1 MKKLKLVSLLLN
13 TPPPPLASSLLYY
26 YFILILWTF
35 FCFFDKTRKRC
46 SLRVITSTNKISAG
60 AIQSCIFKQVKEL
73 TIWMVNLSSLF
84 FSHEYVSYAF
94 IASPMS
100 HLWEPLL
107 WIKLND
113 YVIPF
118 FFADDPEYQKVFA
131 TLDELNL
138 GHLRPVFKGKHLRV
152 RSQIW
157 EYLAIRSWFILCR
170 TIFGSSTGS
179 WANNLCWQNS

>member
-1 MKKLKLVSLLLN
+1 M
-13 TPPPPLASSLLYY
+13 
-26 YFILILWTF
+26 
-35 FCFFDKTRKRC
+35 
-46 SLRVITSTNKISAG
+46 ITSKNEISAG
-60 AIQSCIFKQVKEL
+60 ATQSCIFKQVKEL

-100 HLWEPLL
+100 HLCEPLL

-113 YVIPF
+113 FVIPFF

-131 TLDELNL
+131 TFDELNL

-157 EYLAIRSWFILCR
+157 EYLAIRSWFI
-170 TIFGSSTGS
+170 FTGQFLDLR
-179 WANNLCWQNS
+179 WVVGRIIGADKTRRDKMITACWLFWFDYGAVSFLPQLTSFEFMFSFFLLF